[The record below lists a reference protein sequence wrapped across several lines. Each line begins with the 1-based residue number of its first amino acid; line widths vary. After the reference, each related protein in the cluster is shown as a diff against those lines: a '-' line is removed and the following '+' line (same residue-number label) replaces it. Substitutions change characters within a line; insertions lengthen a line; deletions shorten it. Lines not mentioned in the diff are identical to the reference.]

1 MFAKLKDLPDE
12 RGRFGIF
19 GGRYVPELLIPALE
33 ELEEAFERFKN
44 DKVQQDYYRTLEH
57 DYAGRPTPLYLAQNL
72 SERVGTRI
80 YFKRE
85 DLLHTG
91 AHKINNALG
100 QALLAKSMGKKRL
113 IAETGAGQHGLAVAT
128 AAAVLGLQAD
138 IYMGVKDIQRQALNA
153 FKIKLNGGNV
163 IPVSTGNGILKDS
176 VNEAIRDWIS
186 DLGTTHYLLGSSV
199 GPHPYPKIV
208 REFQKVIGLETIEE
222 FQQKE
227 GAGKLPSAIIAAGSG
242 GSNAMGIFYEFLDK
256 YEVEL
261 HFVEGGGQGIDGSMH
276 AAVLSKGDEGVLHGA
291 YIYLLQDEHGLVN
304 PTTTRSAGLNY
315 PGRGP
320 EISNLKKIG
329 RIKVGIATDQEVFDA
344 YSLSCRLEGI
354 PPALET
360 AHAIAYLIK
369 NKDYFSK
376 KESVVVNFSGRGE
389 KDLDTVSKYFGVEIS
404 NRY

>member
-80 YFKRE
+80 YLKRE

-186 DLGTTHYLLGSSV
+186 NLGTTHYLLGSSV

-242 GSNAMGIFYEFLDK
+242 GC
-256 YEVEL
+256 
-261 HFVEGGGQGIDGSMH
+261 DGNI
-276 AAVLSKGDEGVLHGA
+276 L
-291 YIYLLQDEHGLVN
+291 
-304 PTTTRSAGLNY
+304 R
-315 PGRGP
+315 
-320 EISNLKKIG
+320 ISG
-329 RIKVGIATDQEVFDA
+329 
-344 YSLSCRLEGI
+344 
-354 PPALET
+354 
-360 AHAIAYLIK
+360 
-369 NKDYFSK
+369 
-376 KESVVVNFSGRGE
+376 
-389 KDLDTVSKYFGVEIS
+389 
-404 NRY
+404 